1 MKIGIVLLLLIA
13 LNGCSQRSNVVFRL
27 VLEPLSIDELVGIQA
42 FAYGK
47 HDGKWLIVGGRLDGL
62 HRRQPWAT
70 FDEEGQNKQLIVID
84 PVAGKKWSATTENL
98 PAALREQLCSTNMES
113 YQEGETLYIL
123 GGYGYSQLAGD
134 HITYPNLTAID
145 VPEAIAAI
153 VNGAPI
159 DSCFR
164 QLVDERFA
172 VTGGYLNKIYNTFYL
187 TGGQRFEG
195 RYNPMGHPSYI
206 QTYTNSIRKFR
217 IADDGKNLAIT
228 HLATLTDTTNLHRR
242 DFNVVPQIM
251 PDGQEGLTAFSGVFQ
266 PHADLPYL
274 NCVNI
279 DSAGYV
285 VNNEFKQYYNQYH
298 CAHVP
303 LFSNRTKEMHTF
315 FFGGISQFYDSAGVL
330 MQHDDVPFVRTIARV
345 TRDQA
350 GKMTEYKL
358 EEEMPGLLGASSEF
372 IPADHLPEFPNGV
385 LKSDELK
392 GDSTLIGYIFGG
404 INSTNPNIFW
414 RNNGTQSSASHVIY
428 KVFLLK
434 SRRQMP

>member
-1 MKIGIVLLLLIA
+1 MKLGFTFLMLIA
-13 LNGCSQRSNVVFRL
+13 LNGCTQRSNVVFKL
-27 VLEPLSIDELVGIQA
+27 ALEPLTINELDGRQA
-42 FAYGK
+42 FAFGK
-47 HDGKWLIVGGRLDGL
+47 HDGKWLIIGGRSDGL

-70 FDEEGQNKQLIVID
+70 FDEEGQSKLLTVVD
-84 PVAGKKWSATTENL
+84 PVAKKTWSASMENL

-113 YQEGETLYIL
+113 FQEGETLYL
-123 GGYGYSQLAGD
+123 VGGYGYSKLAGD
-134 HITYPNLTAID
+134 HVTYPNLTAID
-145 VPEAIAAI
+145 VPKAIAAI
-153 VNGAPI
+153 VNGTSI
-159 DSCFR
+159 DACFR
-164 QLVDERFA
+164 QIVDEQFA
-172 VTGGYLNKIYNTFYL
+172 VTGGYLNKVYNTFYL

-195 RYNPMGHPSYI
+195 RYNPMGHASYV
-206 QTYTNSIRKFR
+206 QTYSNSIRKFR
-217 IADDGKNLAIT
+217 ITDDGRNIAIT
-228 HLATLTDTTNLHRR
+228 HLATITDTTNLHRR
-242 DFNVVPQIM
+242 DFNVVPQMM

-266 PHADLPYL
+266 PQADLPYL

-279 DSAGYV
+279 DSSGYT

-303 LFSNRTKEMHTF
+303 MFSSKTKEMHTI

-372 IPADHLPEFPNGV
+372 IPADHLPEYPNGV

-392 GDSTLIGYIFGG
+392 GDSTLIGYIYGG
-404 INSTNPNIFW
+404 INSTKPNIFW
-414 RNNGTQSSASHVIY
+414 SNNGHQSSASSAIY
-428 KVFLLK
+428 KVFLV
-434 SRRQMP
+434 RH